1 MKHERH
7 YSVEQ
12 ANAAIGWVRE
22 RLERMRAARDQ
33 LGDEEARAALSDAA
47 PSNGGGA
54 PGLVV
59 SEAFLELQG
68 ALRDLQEM
76 EVVLRDLER
85 GLIDFPALRDG
96 REVYLCLED
105 GEDEI
110 AWWHDIEAGYGGR
123 EPL

>member
-1 MKHERH
+1 MHSRH
-7 YSVEQ
+7 YTLEQ
-12 ANAAIGWVRE
+12 ANAAVGWVRE
-22 RLERMRAARDQ
+22 RIERMRAAREQ
-33 LGDEEARAALSDAA
+33 LGDEEARSALTHAA
-47 PSNGGGA
+47 PGNGGGA

-59 SEAFLELQG
+59 SEAFLSLRT
-68 ALRDLQEM
+68 ALVELQEM

-85 GLIDFPALRDG
+85 GLIDFPALREG

-110 AWWHDIEAGYGGR
+110 GFWHDIETGYGGR